1 MGAGAAVTEAAESR
15 CPNCGHLLG
24 PGRLL
29 TTAETAEVCGVSPRT
44 VEAWRRT
51 WGPSKPAQ
59 GRRGPEPL
67 PTYTGVVR
75 YQEATVQAWLT
86 AQIEAAQARH

>member
-1 MGAGAAVTEAAESR
+1 MDNLSSR
-15 CPNCGHLLG
+15 CPNCGHLLD

-29 TTAETAEVCGVSPRT
+29 TTAETAVACGVSRRT
-44 VEAWRRT
+44 VEGWRRT
-51 WGPSKPAQ
+51 WGTGRPLG

-75 YQEATVQAWLT
+75 YSETTVRAWL
-86 AQIEAAQARH
+86 AGQVVAARAAHDA

>member
-1 MGAGAAVTEAAESR
+1 MTGAAESR

-29 TTAETAEVCGVSPRT
+29 TTAEAAELCGVSRRT
-44 VEAWRRT
+44 VEGWRRA
-51 WGPSKPAQ
+51 WGPGKPVQ

-67 PTYTGVVR
+67 PTYTGTVR
-75 YQEATVQAWLT
+75 YAETTVRAWLA
-86 AQIEAAQARH
+86 AQVEAARDAH